1 MDTFLTAASSQI
13 LLPPCCPS
21 NRMTST
27 GESSSHAVSASSTPA
42 PPLGHH
48 ESVSPTQ
55 VLGVVENNS
64 TGACSLWRFFWN
76 VPTKK
81 DFAKCKICN
90 SFVNITTS
98 RSTSRLGRHMS
109 SFHTAQFREYLDS
122 KVATAPTT
130 GKRNSDGD
138 IRNFTE
144 LLPST
149 KQQSF
154 ESSVLDWVIDKYVP
168 YSMVESPSFREMV
181 SHGGKVTTNIKKQVI
196 KLQLKYAL

>member
-1 MDTFLTAASSQI
+1 
-13 LLPPCCPS
+13 
-21 NRMTST
+21 
-27 GESSSHAVSASSTPA
+27 
-42 PPLGHH
+42 
-48 ESVSPTQ
+48 
-55 VLGVVENNS
+55 
-64 TGACSLWRFFWN
+64 
-76 VPTKK
+76 
-81 DFAKCKICN
+81 
-90 SFVNITTS
+90 
-98 RSTSRLGRHMS
+98 MS

-130 GKRNSDGD
+130 
-138 IRNFTE
+138 
-144 LLPST
+144 ST